1 MIKIIVQPTAKCI
14 EILEYI
20 DTNINKINK
29 MGIEVNIEI
38 ASEKRISMLEQNN
51 INKLPVMITPD
62 QKLIIGIIDIIDMIE
77 KNINPTKAVE
87 KRPKR
92 KVPRSRPDDVG
103 DYLLDEIT
111 RGVSRSK
118 DGKVKLP
125 PENDKEDEDTFD
137 YTKEVRKRKLP
148 QHYSTKEDESEEEDP
163 LPAPSRVD
171 KTRRGESRQKKP
183 ILEELSDDDNVDDDT
198 HSQMLK
204 ILMDE

>member
-1 MIKIIVQPTAKCI
+1 MLKIIVQPTAKCI

-20 DTNINKINK
+20 NTNINKINK

-38 ASEKRISMLEQNN
+38 ASEKRIAMLEQNN

-62 QKLIIGIIDIIDMIE
+62 QKLIIGIFDIINIIE
-77 KNINPTKAVE
+77 KNINPIKAE
-87 KRPKR
+87 KTPRQKHS
-92 KVPRSRPDDVG
+92 RSRPDDVG
-103 DYLLDEIT
+103 DYLLNEIT
-111 RGVSRSK
+111 SGVSYSK

-125 PENDKEDEDTFD
+125 PENEKEDEDTFD

-148 QHYSTKEDESEEEDP
+148 SHYSAKEDESEEEDP
-163 LPAPSRVD
+163 LPAPTRLD
-171 KTRRGESRQKKP
+171 KTRRGEQRQKKP
-183 ILEELSDDDNVDDDT
+183 VLEELSDEDNVDDDT